1 MRRRGSLVKSTKANR
16 LNNTSVPGE
25 TRTRRVVLIAG
36 PGTEIL
42 DLVGPLQVFTRAAD
56 MFSRQNPGAP
66 PIYAV
71 EVVATTL
78 RTAIMTNCGL
88 RITAHKT
95 FREVRGEIDTLLVA
109 GGAAIEKDEIPIEV
123 VRLLKKI
130 AGRIRRIGSVCT
142 GALLLGR
149 AGMLDGRRAT
159 THWNWCALLA
169 RKYPRTEVDPDPIFV
184 RDDMVYTSAGV
195 TAGMD
200 LALALVEED
209 HGSRLALQVARN
221 LVLYLRRPG
230 GQSQFSAAL
239 SMQLTDRKPLRELEA
254 WVLDNLNK
262 PLNVPM
268 LAERVA
274 MSPRNFARVFSKEMK
289 TTPAK
294 FVERLRVEAARR
306 RLEESQNSMETIAG
320 ECGFGNVNSM
330 RTVFQR
336 ALKIAPGQ
344 YRRHFRSTHRAKRP
358 TRRG

>member
-1 MRRRGSLVKSTKANR
+1 MQRRGSLVKSTKANR
-16 LNNTSVPGE
+16 LNNTSVAGE

-42 DLVGPLQVFTRAAD
+42 DLVGPLQVFTRAAEV
-56 MFSRQNPGAP
+56 FSRQNPGAP
-66 PIYAV
+66 PIYTV
-71 EVVATTL
+71 EVIATTL

-109 GGAAIEKDEIPIEV
+109 GGDAIEKDEVPVEV
-123 VRLLKKI
+123 VRWLRKI
-130 AGRIRRIGSVCT
+130 GGRIRRIGSVCT

-200 LALALVEED
+200 LGLALVGED
-209 HGSRLALQVARN
+209 HGSRVALQVARKP
-221 LVLYLRRPG
+221 VLYLRRPG

-239 SMQLTDRKPLRELEA
+239 SMQLTDRKPLRELES

-262 PLNVPM
+262 PLTVPV
-268 LAERVA
+268 LAKRVA
-274 MSPRNFARVFSKEMK
+274 MSPRNFARVFTKEMK

-306 RLEESQNSMETIAG
+306 RLEESQNSMETIAA

-330 RTVFQR
+330 RNVFQR
-336 ALKIAPGQ
+336 ALKIPPGQ
-344 YRRHFRSTHRAKRP
+344 YRRHFRHQKRP
-358 TRRG
+358 RKAKTK

>member
-42 DLVGPLQVFTRAAD
+42 DLVGPLQVFTRAAE
-56 MFSRQNPGAP
+56 MFSQESPGPP
-66 PIYAV
+66 PIYTV
-71 EVVATTL
+71 EVIATTL
-78 RTAIMTNCGL
+78 STAIMTNCGL

-123 VRLLKKI
+123 VRWLRKI

-184 RDDMVYTSAGV
+184 RDGIIYTSAGV

-200 LALALVEED
+200 LA
-209 HGSRLALQVARN
+209 LALQVARN

-239 SMQLTDRKPLRELEA
+239 SMLLTDRKPLRELES
-254 WVLDNLNK
+254 WVLDNLDK
-262 PLNVPM
+262 PLNVPT
-268 LAERVA
+268 LAARVA
-274 MSPRNFARVFSKEMK
+274 MSPRNFARGRTQGMK
-289 TTPAK
+289 STPAK
-294 FVERLRVEAARR
+294 FGGRR
-306 RLEESQNSMETIAG
+306 
-320 ECGFGNVNSM
+320 
-330 RTVFQR
+330 
-336 ALKIAPGQ
+336 
-344 YRRHFRSTHRAKRP
+344 
-358 TRRG
+358 

>member
-1 MRRRGSLVKSTKANR
+1 MF
-16 LNNTSVPGE
+16 
-25 TRTRRVVLIAG
+25 IAG

-42 DLVGPLQVFTRAAD
+42 DLVGPLQVFARAAE
-56 MFSRQNPGAP
+56 MFGTQNPGCN
-66 PIYAV
+66 PIYSV
-71 EVVATTL
+71 EVVTTSP
-78 RTAIMTNCGL
+78 RRSFVTNCGL

-95 FREVRGEIDTLLVA
+95 FREVRGKIDTLLIA
-109 GGAAIEKDEIPIEV
+109 GGTAIEHDQIGIEV
-123 VRLLKKI
+123 VRWLRKI
-130 AGRIRRIGSVCT
+130 AGQIRRIGSVCT
-142 GALLLGR
+142 GAMLLAR
-149 AGMLDGRRAT
+149 AGLLDGRHAT
-159 THWNWCALLA
+159 THWNWCELLTK
-169 RKYPRTEVDPDPIFV
+169 RCPRADVDPNPIFI
-184 RDDMVYTSAGV
+184 RDGNVYTSAGV

-239 SMQLTDRKPLRELEA
+239 SMQLTDRKPLRELES

-262 PLNVPM
+262 PLNVPV
-268 LAERVA
+268 LAQRVA
-274 MSPRNFARVFSKEMK
+274 MSPRNFARVFTKEMK

-330 RTVFQR
+330 RNVFQR

-344 YRRHFRSTHRAKRP
+344 YRRHFRSGRHLKRRPKAKASVK
-358 TRRG
+358 

>member
-1 MRRRGSLVKSTKANR
+1 MRRRASLVKSTKANR

-123 VRLLKKI
+123 VRWLRKI

-142 GALLLGR
+142 GRLLLSR
-149 AGMLDGRRAT
+149 ARMLDDRRAT
-159 THWNWCALLA
+159 THWNWCTLLA
-169 RKYPRTEVDPDPIFV
+169 RKYPRADVDPDPLFV
-184 RDDMVYTSAGV
+184 CDGTVYTSAGV
-195 TAGMD
+195 KADM
-200 LALALVEED
+200 AL
-209 HGSRLALQVARN
+209 
-221 LVLYLRRPG
+221 P
-230 GQSQFSAAL
+230 
-239 SMQLTDRKPLRELEA
+239 
-254 WVLDNLNK
+254 
-262 PLNVPM
+262 
-268 LAERVA
+268 
-274 MSPRNFARVFSKEMK
+274 FAR
-289 TTPAK
+289 
-294 FVERLRVEAARR
+294 
-306 RLEESQNSMETIAG
+306 
-320 ECGFGNVNSM
+320 
-330 RTVFQR
+330 
-336 ALKIAPGQ
+336 
-344 YRRHFRSTHRAKRP
+344 
-358 TRRG
+358 